1 MESIFLPTVGVVNR
15 INSPSGT
22 LCFPSMLLRVG
33 DWGMSGTGQPKVTIP
48 TLSAHPT
55 FYSARSN
62 ESQSS
67 ENHFLSSK
75 FRLELGNRSE
85 ICFLG

>member
-1 MESIFLPTVGVVNR
+1 MFLPTVGGVNR
-15 INSPSGT
+15 INSLSGT
-22 LCFPSMLLRVG
+22 LCFPSMLLRSG
-33 DWGMSGTGQPKVTIP
+33 DPGMSDAGQPKVRIL
-48 TLSAHPT
+48 TLTSHRT
-55 FYSARSN
+55 FYSARSI

-85 ICFLG
+85 IRFLG